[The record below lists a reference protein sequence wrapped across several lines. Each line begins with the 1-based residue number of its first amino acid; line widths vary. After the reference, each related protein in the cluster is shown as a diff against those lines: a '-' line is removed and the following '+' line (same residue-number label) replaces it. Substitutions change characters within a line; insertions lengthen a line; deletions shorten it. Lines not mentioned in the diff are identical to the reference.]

1 MCLLSSPMKA
11 WRGRVCACSVRLCPR
26 PCLHKSRVALSNN
39 AVLCHCVHLRHR
51 RPITHFWGQ
60 FWPSWVSLQVNITCL
75 RRKPYGSMC
84 PGAGLAQDTLCQ
96 VHGFELTLCMSH
108 VFSAEQPS
116 CAGARAAVERDMH
129 LFEALTL
136 LQMETVNVTDSHWHA
151 DKDFQTWFND
161 VSQACIPV
169 SHAFYNQVQ
178 SPALKRSLQAVKC
191 LDVTV
196 ITDGMLLQ
204 GGFLARL
211 GDTEVGVTVIMQ
223 QLFHRWL
230 RLLDD
235 ADPNRRPLN
244 VRANGRETITSGAS
258 SQLSTSRDRPD
269 TIFQDRSTMA
279 VIGLGEEK
287 LASLAGDECRRQL
300 QRYSGQMTKARHG
313 SAGFRMAY
321 AAADHNIE
329 FLKLP
334 TGARSWLGTFALVKY
349 HHKSF
354 CRAS

>member
-1 MCLLSSPMKA
+1 M
-11 WRGRVCACSVRLCPR
+11 W
-26 PCLHKSRVALSNN
+26 H
-39 AVLCHCVHLRHR
+39 VL
-51 RPITHFWGQ
+51 
-60 FWPSWVSLQVNITCL
+60 
-75 RRKPYGSMC
+75 
-84 PGAGLAQDTLCQ
+84 
-96 VHGFELTLCMSH
+96 
-108 VFSAEQPS
+108 SAEQPS

-136 LQMETVNVTDSHWHA
+136 LQMETVNATDPHWHA
-151 DKDFQTWFND
+151 DKDFQTWFTD

-169 SHAFYNQVQ
+169 SHAFYNQLQ
-178 SPALKRSLQAVKC
+178 NPALKRSLQAVKC
-191 LDVTV
+191 LDITV

-204 GGFLARL
+204 GGFLARE

-223 QLFHRWL
+223 QLFRKWF

-244 VRANGRETITSGAS
+244 VRGNGRETIISGTS
-258 SQLSTSRDRPD
+258 SQLSTCGDRPA
-269 TIFQDRSTMA
+269 TIYQDRSTMA

-287 LASLAGDECRRQL
+287 SVSLAGDECRRQL

-334 TGARSWLGTFALVKY
+334 TGARSWLGTVFALVKY
-349 HHKSF
+349 HHQSF
-354 CRAS
+354 CRASRTHSLPLARLIITPRHTSCRFAQYGLCHSLCPLSCAPEASRCYVC